1 MAKFTVE
8 QLNGQYEGTLREF
21 ISNPDNWRRFLD
33 TAARMYKYDFRTQVL
48 IFSQRPSACACADFD
63 FWTRR
68 AQRSVKRGSSGVGIV
83 SEERGKAR
91 VSYLFDV
98 TDTVPRKENIPPPY
112 IWSLREEAQEN
123 TLQALSDVTG
133 EDTHVSGTFAVD
145 LFVAAQVAASRIAS
159 KQSSDPVFLRAAMSS
174 AAWCVLR
181 RCGIDPSPLVR
192 GIPVDQFDPSQL
204 AQMGSIVQQSANTV
218 LRVVEQTVRQ
228 LEGRKIHQVKLQNH
242 LAEQVSVMYNKSKES
257 AGKLAEKGADE
268 HERTGE
274 SDTGERDV
282 PHGDGRQAVPRPDA
296 EGVRPVRRGASAGAD
311 AVRSRAVSGA
321 GRSGRAERLSE
332 RHGAAGTG
340 GAGADRAGDGAEGRD
355 GRSAQGARPDEMGEA
370 DEQLPSLRGGDRPTE
385 LVVGQDA
392 DKAAERSAAFAF
404 SDSEGE
410 QLSLSLYGDAER
422 RWDAPH
428 RKSRAKPQTAAPAE
442 DVFQKNTSD
451 VFDWNTPDV
460 TGDVIDR
467 LLTAGGNEM
476 HSRERIAAFFL
487 QDRFEPEDAAD
498 FLRREYGT
506 GGKGV
511 RVDGVDYSLWFDK
524 DGLRIARGHDTRT
537 ARAVTLSY
545 ADVAERID
553 RLLQD
558 GHYASAAQLADARP
572 NEYREIASD
581 IWYVYHDRDKSADS
595 RGFFTRTAALI
606 KGGYPDA
613 VARIADALS
622 DPVQRAAL
630 TAELSAFT
638 AAAQTDSSLYR
649 FRYIRTRAAQT
660 VERLQ
665 RTERM
670 NKGYTAENGFEPS
683 RPSFITQDEIDHM
696 LCGGSHVD
704 GGKHRIYS
712 FLTDNHTTKE
722 RIDFIKDKYG
732 TGGYSHAGYDE
743 WHDSAGI
750 SLKRADEMA
759 VYDTIKLSWSQVEQ
773 RLGTLIRQG
782 RYMTA
787 DEIEQYERS
796 RTDTVRLTEES
807 PTGDVFRANTQ
818 KGEEQTSNQSPKD
831 ERFQPNIQD
840 LYNKYKPMVA
850 AAVSTDESYCNACR
864 NADRENAYLEGGAAI
879 KRAVD
884 SMGDMQLTKLYYDMT
899 VFHNRLHKEVLDE
912 TYSILAMHVENS
924 ENVQMRESEGEYCYR
939 YTNKNSPM
947 SDWGHAMFVDDE
959 ESSEEYGRENPVRF
973 KVNRERLV
981 DIVDFRDEII
991 HKLEE
996 QYENGTLPAGIDSI
1010 IEFGCTIEEIVR
1022 DFNPTD
1028 IVMNAAA
1035 WDNDDLTMWF
1045 YENIAEPHGV
1055 YGFKTEDGAIVFD
1068 ENLIESEENPMQWM
1082 KPVAD
1087 DIQVD
1092 TSKEQISSASD
1103 SEEAAQSA
1111 AADLANDVFHGN
1123 TSETD
1128 IHGIKEYSF
1137 EYQLLDRLR
1146 TDCNYFLGAGGR
1158 SEKHLWAG
1166 SVYAQIAKMRELYG
1180 LLPEKPEWLTKE
1192 AIDSYA
1198 ERMAPRYLV
1207 VVYHHSENGFDEK
1220 LDYQTLA
1227 EAEKAA
1233 QGYVAGTMEMDGFA
1247 YDGAAVYDQQEHKY
1261 LRIFGKYPDQAA
1273 QSDAAALA
1281 NDVFHGNTL
1290 EEAVQSAATDLVHDV
1305 FQKNTSDAS
1314 AGAVPIIRC
1323 EWSESAV
1330 FEDGKE
1336 YSVAEFDRLMKQA
1349 DDEYVAGKNA
1359 AMQKYGTWQQWYD
1372 ADDPYFARFLGYDK
1386 TKFTLILP
1394 DGRTFTE
1401 RQDIGDGDGGVLDF
1415 LSQYDQYR
1423 DIVPL
1428 LRRVVDAERDVF
1440 HGNTLAEAAQ
1450 SAAADPAHDVF
1461 HGNTLAEAAQ
1471 SAATDLAHDVFHG
1484 NTLEEAAQ
1492 SAAADPAHDVFHGN
1506 TLEEAAQS
1514 AGNFRITDGQLG
1526 VSTPKVRYTN
1536 NVASI
1541 ALLKQLE
1548 AEDRPA
1554 TSEEQMVLARYTGW
1568 GAIPQAFDAANTS
1581 WSAEYAALKE
1591 LLTDEEYRAA
1601 RASTLNA
1608 HYTSP
1613 TVIRAIYE
1621 AVGRMGFHGG
1631 TILEPSMG
1639 VGNFFGLLPEQMWD
1653 SRLYGVELD
1662 SITGRI
1668 AQKLYPNA
1676 NITVDGFENTRLAD
1690 DTFDLAVGNIPF
1702 GDYKVQDKQYDK
1714 HNLLIHDYFIAK
1726 TLDKV
1731 HPGGIVAML
1740 TSKGTL
1746 DKADP
1751 KARRLLA
1758 EKADLLGAIRLP
1770 NNAFK
1775 ANAGTRV
1782 TADILF
1788 LQKRDTPPEQLP
1800 AWVEIGQTADGLSL
1814 NRYFLDHPEMVLGK
1828 MTTENTQYGHDT
1840 TCAPLPDAV
1849 LEDLLQTAVRQ
1860 LGHENVFQKNTQM
1873 ALAADVFQKNTQ
1885 AETLRPYSYFVQD
1898 GKLLFKGADEVREAA
1913 LNATAT
1919 KRAIGMVGVRDATR
1933 QLIEAQKDGCSD
1945 AQLVTLQD
1953 NLGRLYDAFVKEFG
1967 VIRSQGNRLAF
1978 SKDAGY
1984 PLLLALEMLDEE
1996 QRVVGKSAIFTRRTI
2011 RPHIAADR
2019 ADTPEDAL
2027 GLSLSERGQ
2036 IDLGYMSD
2044 LLGGMTE
2051 QEIITALQG
2060 QIFREPASG
2069 IWQPADEYL
2078 SGNVRR
2084 KLDEAR
2090 AAAQADDAFAI
2101 NVQMLERVQPA
2112 PLTAADISVR
2122 LGATWI
2128 PASDIG
2134 QFVREV
2140 LHPPYYAKDKIGV
2153 VYSDALKRW
2162 HVSGKSYDRDIH
2174 GLAYT
2179 KFGTSRVSG
2188 YELLE
2193 LSLNLRD
2200 VQIMDVKFEGGKE
2213 KRIPNPKETIKARS
2227 KQDALRQAFKDWIFA
2242 DPERRERLVGYY
2254 NEHFN
2259 TTRPRIFDGAHLTLP
2274 GINPEIK
2281 LRKHQTDAIARILY
2295 SGNTLLAHTV
2305 GAGKTWTMAA
2315 AAMELR
2321 RLGLAHK
2328 PMFVVPNGL
2337 TDQWGAEFQ
2346 QLYPGANIL
2355 VATEKDFET
2364 KNRKEFCARIATGD
2378 YDAVIIAHSQFEK
2391 LPLSP
2396 ENERAHIEKQIDM
2409 LELSIS
2415 EASGNKDLRYS
2426 VKQLE
2431 SSKQKLKLR
2440 LKKLMEAKVKDDV
2453 VTFEEL
2459 GVDRLFVDEADEFKN
2474 LALHTKMRNV
2484 GGINTSAAQ
2493 KSEDMMAKCEYLNE
2507 KSGYNSVVFATG
2519 TPISNSMTELYTMM
2533 RYLQYD
2539 VLEEIGM
2546 TDFDSW
2552 ASNFGETVTAMEL
2565 APEGT
2570 GYRSKTRFAK
2580 FCNLPELISLWR
2592 QAADIQTAD
2601 MLDLPRPEV
2610 EYHNVKAQ
2618 PTQEQRDMVQHL
2630 GKRADAVRKGAVSP
2644 YEDNMLA
2651 ITDDGRKLALDQR
2664 LADPSLPDDPNSK
2677 VNSIVHNVY
2686 DIWARTR
2693 EDRGTQIIFC
2703 DLGTPAAKGKGES
2716 RFCVYDD
2723 IRDKLIARGVPAEEI
2738 AYIHDANTTQ
2748 QKAALRN
2755 KVNAGSIRVLIG
2767 STRKMGAGFN
2777 VQKRLIAEHHADC
2790 PWRPRDV
2797 EQREGRILRQG
2808 NDNKKVEIYRY
2819 VTEGTFDSFNW
2830 VRHEVA

>member
-1 MAKFTVE
+1 
-8 QLNGQYEGTLREF
+8 
-21 ISNPDNWRRFLD
+21 
-33 TAARMYKYDFRTQVL
+33 
-48 IFSQRPSACACADFD
+48 
-63 FWTRR
+63 
-68 AQRSVKRGSSGVGIV
+68 
-83 SEERGKAR
+83 
-91 VSYLFDV
+91 
-98 TDTVPRKENIPPPY
+98 
-112 IWSLREEAQEN
+112 
-123 TLQALSDVTG
+123 
-133 EDTHVSGTFAVD
+133 
-145 LFVAAQVAASRIAS
+145 
-159 KQSSDPVFLRAAMSS
+159 
-174 AAWCVLR
+174 
-181 RCGIDPSPLVR
+181 
-192 GIPVDQFDPSQL
+192 
-204 AQMGSIVQQSANTV
+204 
-218 LRVVEQTVRQ
+218 
-228 LEGRKIHQVKLQNH
+228 
-242 LAEQVSVMYNKSKES
+242 
-257 AGKLAEKGADE
+257 
-268 HERTGE
+268 
-274 SDTGERDV
+274 
-282 PHGDGRQAVPRPDA
+282 
-296 EGVRPVRRGASAGAD
+296 
-311 AVRSRAVSGA
+311 
-321 GRSGRAERLSE
+321 
-332 RHGAAGTG
+332 
-340 GAGADRAGDGAEGRD
+340 
-355 GRSAQGARPDEMGEA
+355 MGEA

-385 LVVGQDA
+385 LVVGQDT
-392 DKAAERSAAFAF
+392 DKAAEQSAAFAF

-613 VARIADALS
+613 VARIAEGLS

-660 VERLQ
+660 VKRLQ

-704 GGKHRIYS
+704 GSKHRIYS
-712 FLTDNHTTKE
+712 FLTDSHTKKE

-743 WHDSAGI
+743 WHDSTGI

-773 RLGTLIRQG
+773 HLGALIRQG

-818 KGEEQTSNQSPKD
+818 KGEEQTSNQLPKD

-1111 AADLANDVFHGN
+1111 AADPA
-1123 TSETD
+1123 
-1128 IHGIKEYSF
+1128 
-1137 EYQLLDRLR
+1137 R
-1146 TDCNYFLGAGGR
+1146 
-1158 SEKHLWAG
+1158 
-1166 SVYAQIAKMRELYG
+1166 
-1180 LLPEKPEWLTKE
+1180 
-1192 AIDSYA
+1192 
-1198 ERMAPRYLV
+1198 
-1207 VVYHHSENGFDEK
+1207 
-1220 LDYQTLA
+1220 
-1227 EAEKAA
+1227 
-1233 QGYVAGTMEMDGFA
+1233 
-1247 YDGAAVYDQQEHKY
+1247 
-1261 LRIFGKYPDQAA
+1261 
-1273 QSDAAALA
+1273 
-1281 NDVFHGNTL
+1281 DVFHGNTL
-1290 EEAVQSAATDLVHDV
+1290 EEAAQSAAADPARDV

-1330 FEDGKE
+1330 FEDGRE

-1440 HGNTLAEAAQ
+1440 HGNTLE
-1450 SAAADPAHDVF
+1450 
-1461 HGNTLAEAAQ
+1461 EAAQ

-1484 NTLEEAAQ
+1484 NTLEEAVQSDAEQPEQDSEIKTTRQIINEYCMEEFGEEADFSNLERVPLAYSSTEDGEHDIQIETDLVSFRIVYTVDKEIVHTVSCKNLHELNTYLGNLSFSEMIADAEASYRELHSQTAEDVLHENILEEAAQSAATDLAHDVFHGNTLEEAVQ

-1514 AGNFRITDGQLG
+1514 AGNFSITDGQLG

-1536 NVASI
+1536 NVAAI
-1541 ALLKQLE
+1541 ALLKHLE
-1548 AEDRPA
+1548 AENRPA

-1639 VGNFFGLLPEQMWD
+1639 VGNFFGLLPEQMRD

-1788 LQKRDTPPEQLP
+1788 LQKRDTPPEQMP
-1800 AWVEIGQTADGLSL
+1800 AWVEIGQTADGLS
-1814 NRYFLDHPEMVLGK
+1814 
-1828 MTTENTQYGHDT
+1828 
-1840 TCAPLPDAV
+1840 
-1849 LEDLLQTAVRQ
+1849 
-1860 LGHENVFQKNTQM
+1860 
-1873 ALAADVFQKNTQ
+1873 
-1885 AETLRPYSYFVQD
+1885 
-1898 GKLLFKGADEVREAA
+1898 
-1913 LNATAT
+1913 
-1919 KRAIGMVGVRDATR
+1919 
-1933 QLIEAQKDGCSD
+1933 
-1945 AQLVTLQD
+1945 
-1953 NLGRLYDAFVKEFG
+1953 
-1967 VIRSQGNRLAF
+1967 
-1978 SKDAGY
+1978 
-1984 PLLLALEMLDEE
+1984 
-1996 QRVVGKSAIFTRRTI
+1996 
-2011 RPHIAADR
+2011 
-2019 ADTPEDAL
+2019 
-2027 GLSLSERGQ
+2027 
-2036 IDLGYMSD
+2036 
-2044 LLGGMTE
+2044 
-2051 QEIITALQG
+2051 
-2060 QIFREPASG
+2060 
-2069 IWQPADEYL
+2069 
-2078 SGNVRR
+2078 
-2084 KLDEAR
+2084 
-2090 AAAQADDAFAI
+2090 
-2101 NVQMLERVQPA
+2101 
-2112 PLTAADISVR
+2112 
-2122 LGATWI
+2122 
-2128 PASDIG
+2128 
-2134 QFVREV
+2134 
-2140 LHPPYYAKDKIGV
+2140 
-2153 VYSDALKRW
+2153 
-2162 HVSGKSYDRDIH
+2162 
-2174 GLAYT
+2174 
-2179 KFGTSRVSG
+2179 
-2188 YELLE
+2188 
-2193 LSLNLRD
+2193 
-2200 VQIMDVKFEGGKE
+2200 
-2213 KRIPNPKETIKARS
+2213 
-2227 KQDALRQAFKDWIFA
+2227 
-2242 DPERRERLVGYY
+2242 
-2254 NEHFN
+2254 
-2259 TTRPRIFDGAHLTLP
+2259 
-2274 GINPEIK
+2274 
-2281 LRKHQTDAIARILY
+2281 
-2295 SGNTLLAHTV
+2295 
-2305 GAGKTWTMAA
+2305 
-2315 AAMELR
+2315 
-2321 RLGLAHK
+2321 
-2328 PMFVVPNGL
+2328 
-2337 TDQWGAEFQ
+2337 
-2346 QLYPGANIL
+2346 
-2355 VATEKDFET
+2355 
-2364 KNRKEFCARIATGD
+2364 
-2378 YDAVIIAHSQFEK
+2378 
-2391 LPLSP
+2391 
-2396 ENERAHIEKQIDM
+2396 
-2409 LELSIS
+2409 
-2415 EASGNKDLRYS
+2415 
-2426 VKQLE
+2426 
-2431 SSKQKLKLR
+2431 
-2440 LKKLMEAKVKDDV
+2440 
-2453 VTFEEL
+2453 
-2459 GVDRLFVDEADEFKN
+2459 
-2474 LALHTKMRNV
+2474 
-2484 GGINTSAAQ
+2484 
-2493 KSEDMMAKCEYLNE
+2493 
-2507 KSGYNSVVFATG
+2507 
-2519 TPISNSMTELYTMM
+2519 
-2533 RYLQYD
+2533 
-2539 VLEEIGM
+2539 
-2546 TDFDSW
+2546 
-2552 ASNFGETVTAMEL
+2552 
-2565 APEGT
+2565 
-2570 GYRSKTRFAK
+2570 
-2580 FCNLPELISLWR
+2580 
-2592 QAADIQTAD
+2592 
-2601 MLDLPRPEV
+2601 
-2610 EYHNVKAQ
+2610 
-2618 PTQEQRDMVQHL
+2618 
-2630 GKRADAVRKGAVSP
+2630 
-2644 YEDNMLA
+2644 
-2651 ITDDGRKLALDQR
+2651 
-2664 LADPSLPDDPNSK
+2664 
-2677 VNSIVHNVY
+2677 
-2686 DIWARTR
+2686 
-2693 EDRGTQIIFC
+2693 
-2703 DLGTPAAKGKGES
+2703 
-2716 RFCVYDD
+2716 
-2723 IRDKLIARGVPAEEI
+2723 
-2738 AYIHDANTTQ
+2738 
-2748 QKAALRN
+2748 
-2755 KVNAGSIRVLIG
+2755 
-2767 STRKMGAGFN
+2767 
-2777 VQKRLIAEHHADC
+2777 
-2790 PWRPRDV
+2790 
-2797 EQREGRILRQG
+2797 
-2808 NDNKKVEIYRY
+2808 
-2819 VTEGTFDSFNW
+2819 
-2830 VRHEVA
+2830 